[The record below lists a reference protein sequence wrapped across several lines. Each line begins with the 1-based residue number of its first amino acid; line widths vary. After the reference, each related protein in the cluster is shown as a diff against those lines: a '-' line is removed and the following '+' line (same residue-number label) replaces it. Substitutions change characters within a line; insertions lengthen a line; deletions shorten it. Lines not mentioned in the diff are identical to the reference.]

1 MRQKFA
7 PLYPSFPKALLKMV
21 ACGKCN
27 YALCDLRK
35 FSLHTFR
42 LGQLQVALVAV
53 VRVAVAVAKRVN
65 DMGETGTGRHCTTVG
80 GAVVGGWA
88 CPANVAKIS
97 LKFM

>member
-7 PLYPSFPKALLKMV
+7 PLYPPSPQAPLKMV

-42 LGQLQVALVAV
+42 LGQLQVALAV

-65 DMGETGTGRHCTTVG
+65 DMGETGTVRHCAT
-80 GAVVGGWA
+80 VGGWA
-88 CPANVAKIS
+88 CPANVAKIA